1 MHTTN
6 FLLFPS
12 LDSEGPKHLLQILV
26 RLAGIEPT
34 TPWFVAKYSIQ
45 LSYSRLRSRIISHEF
60 RFGKLTFCSTFRGE
74 TGVSG
79 SFLRSILCKE
89 AALYAGVSG
98 LSSVAKQFL
107 SSPTY
112 CLLDIITSFMKRIS
126 LIMNGNWIFMPR
138 CSIIHLSP
146 LFSSKKIEFRPAELR
161 AFFFAALGVALPI
174 LISRH

>member
-6 FLLFPS
+6 FLLLPP
-12 LDSEGPKHLLQILV
+12 LDSEGANHLLQILA

-60 RFGKLTFCSTFRGE
+60 RFGKLTFCSTFLGE

-89 AALYAGVSG
+89 AALYAGVSC
-98 LSSVAKQFL
+98 LSSTAKQILLLPLRHHYFIHE
-107 SSPTY
+107 TY
-112 CLLDIITSFMKRIS
+112 VS
-126 LIMNGNWIFMPR
+126 
-138 CSIIHLSP
+138 HH
-146 LFSSKKIEFRPAELR
+146 E
-161 AFFFAALGVALPI
+161 
-174 LISRH
+174 

>member
-6 FLLFPS
+6 FLLLPS
-12 LDSEGPKHLLQILV
+12 LDSEGPKHSLQILA

-60 RFGKLTFCSTFRGE
+60 RFGKLTFYSTFLGE

-89 AALYAGVSG
+89 AELYAGVSH
-98 LSSVAKQFL
+98 LSSIATQFL
-107 SSPTY
+107 LLPSGHHYFIHETYFSHHESKLDLYAAMQHHSPVSSI
-112 CLLDIITSFMKRIS
+112 LLQENRIQA
-126 LIMNGNWIFMPR
+126 R
-138 CSIIHLSP
+138 
-146 LFSSKKIEFRPAELR
+146 
-161 AFFFAALGVALPI
+161 
-174 LISRH
+174 